1 MTFLSELDIQN
12 ILTHCRVIAVVG
24 LSTDSTKESFLVAS
38 YLKRCGY
45 RIVPINPNASSI
57 LGEKSYSSLNAI
69 PPKLAATIDIVDV
82 FRKSPD
88 VPPVVNQA
96 IELKHRYEHLCA
108 VWMQRG
114 IVNEVAA
121 EAAIQAGLVVV
132 MDNCIML
139 THRASN
145 CSTAKL

>member
-1 MTFLSELDIQN
+1 MQN
-12 ILTHCRVIAVVG
+12 ILTHCHVIAVVG

-45 RIVPINPNASSI
+45 RIVPINPNANNI

-69 PPKLAATIDIVDV
+69 PPKLAETIDIVDV
-82 FRKSPD
+82 FRKSQN
-88 VPPVVNQA
+88 VSPVVEQA
-96 IELKHRYEHLCA
+96 IELKRRYGHLYA

-114 IVNEVAA
+114 VVNKTAA

-139 THRASN
+139 THKSSAYFA
-145 CSTAKL
+145 AKP